1 MRSWDEGSTVMIPET
16 MIMPDSTA
24 TSPLH
29 AWQSPS
35 VACLSPACR
44 LPVACLIYHEIAVGI
59 DVLGLDLLSS
69 KWTAM
74 ERSWAQTRPSLSSCQ
89 RVTIVIDEKLSV
101 LGDDGELHTVV
112 EDISVTEVDE

>member
-44 LPVACLIYHEIAVGI
+44 LPHLPRDCRRHRRPRSRPLVVEVDSDGKIVATDETVAVITPEG
-59 DVLGLDLLSS
+59 D
-69 KWTAM
+69 T
-74 ERSWAQTRPSLSSCQ
+74 
-89 RVTIVIDEKLSV
+89 VIDEKLSV
-101 LGDDGELHTVV
+101 LGDDGELHTVE